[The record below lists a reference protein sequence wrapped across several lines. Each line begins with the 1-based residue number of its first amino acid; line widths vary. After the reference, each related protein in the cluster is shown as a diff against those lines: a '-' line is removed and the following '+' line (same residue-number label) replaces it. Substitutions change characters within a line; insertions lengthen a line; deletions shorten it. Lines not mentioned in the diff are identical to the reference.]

1 MQLLGLHWSSTHR
14 HAPGSFIYNIRS
26 GGSDRKELCCDL
38 TLSLPSWGVLM
49 NTGCKFS
56 TKIPIPW
63 VMNIQEVL
71 PVSTN
76 SFSSA
81 FHSVERTCYDHGS
94 TAKLQTQ
101 EQLCKEPMCLL
112 KMRGCGDL
120 LGVPCDAT
128 HSSYARCPHPSR
140 TEFMYAQTTTGRGT
154 DNCGPHWQRNHFSF
168 AMMHN
173 IYIWVIATLW
183 AVCVKCIELM
193 INSCQ
198 QGLTLLLGGFI

>member
-63 VMNIQEVL
+63 IMNIQEVL

-81 FHSVERTCYDHGS
+81 FHSVERTCYNQGS

-112 KMRGCGDL
+112 KMRGCGERTDG
-120 LGVPCDAT
+120 LGVPVMQHTACT
-128 HSSYARCPHPSR
+128 HAVHIPPGLSLCMHKQPQGEER
-140 TEFMYAQTTTGRGT
+140 TTVDHTDKGT
-154 DNCGPHWQRNHFSF
+154 IS
-168 AMMHN
+168 
-173 IYIWVIATLW
+173 
-183 AVCVKCIELM
+183 
-193 INSCQ
+193 
-198 QGLTLLLGGFI
+198 LLQWCTIFTSE